1 MRGSITSN
9 MAKIGLAL
17 SGGGS
22 RCFAQL
28 GAMAYFEEKGI
39 KVSAISGSSAGSI
52 IAGLYASGMSVED
65 IYLKLKEID
74 YKSHLRYN
82 IKNGSLYHLKEAIYN
97 FQQIFGV
104 KDIED
109 FKIPYYCCVT
119 NYENG
124 EVEYLNR
131 GEMVTLMTASC
142 SLVPL
147 FAPIEYGDK
156 IYIDGGYCDNLPTKP
171 LAQICDHIIGINV
184 NPISNYINYSFKSH
198 LARSMFIMLNHNI
211 KFGKKEC
218 DLFIEIKEM
227 GRYSIFDLKNFEL
240 FFDFGYNEAKKYDSE
255 IERLL

>member
-1 MRGSITSN
+1 
-9 MAKIGLAL
+9 MAKIALAL

-28 GAMAYFEEKGI
+28 GVMSYFEEKGL
-39 KVSAISGSSAGSI
+39 KFSAISGSSAGSI

-65 IYLKLKEID
+65 IYLALKDID
-74 YKSHLRYN
+74 YKSYLKYN
-82 IKNGSLYHLKEAIYN
+82 IKNGSLYHLNDAIKK

-104 KDIED
+104 KNIKD
-109 FKIPYYCCVT
+109 FKVPYYCCVT
-119 NYENG
+119 NYVTG
-124 EVEYLNR
+124 EVEYLSE
-131 GEMVTLMTASC
+131 GDMVTLMTASS

-147 FAPIEYGDK
+147 FAPIEYNDK

-171 LAQICDHIIGINV
+171 LTKHSDYIIGINV

-198 LARSMFIMLNHNI
+198 LSRSMFIMLNHNI
-211 KFGKKEC
+211 KYGKKEC
-218 DLFIEIKEM
+218 NLFIEIKKV